1 MCLCVCMYGLCM
13 HVCLCMQVKVH
24 VEIRGQC
31 RMSFSCSLP
40 DPLSQDIFL
49 SHIWLHWLVGTSWA
63 LPISVLHSTGLRTCT
78 SVPSSYVNVGDG
90 SPGPHACSA
99 GTLFPELSPESCVS
113 VCPPSLPPQKSLAHY
128 AVQDGIKLLTVRSW
142 FPGMHRHMT
151 YDRPWCW
158 VKIGYHSVEAWF
170 HLCVYSVCICG
181 GGLACA

>member
-1 MCLCVCMYGLCM
+1 MRRSEVNVGCLSPALCTI
-13 HVCLCMQVKVH
+13 LCH
-24 VEIRGQC
+24 R
-31 RMSFSCSLP
+31 
-40 DPLSQDIFL
+40 
-49 SHIWLHWLVGTSWA
+49 TSSSATSGWSA

-78 SVPSSYVNVGDG
+78 SVPSSYVNAGDG

-99 GTLFPELSPESCVS
+99 GTLLPELSPEPCVS
-113 VCPPSLPPQKSLAHY
+113 LCPPSLPPQESLAHY
-128 AVQDGIKLLTVRSW
+128 AVQDGIKLVTVRSW

-158 VKIGYHSVEAWF
+158 VKIGYHPVEAWF